1 MVCFDRSS
9 FFSYLNIA
17 PCIAI
22 SPFPASISLNYTT
35 LELIESLSA
44 TYLTFRRKR
53 LKPIHTLT
61 LTFLNSHSGLGLNL
75 NDTMTLFLTL
85 LCHLNC
91 NLPSMMW
98 C

>member
-1 MVCFDRSS
+1 MHCNQSFSS
-9 FFSYLNIA
+9 IYQ
-17 PCIAI
+17 
-22 SPFPASISLNYTT
+22 
-35 LELIESLSA
+35 LELHNLGTHIESLSA

-61 LTFLNSHSGLGLNL
+61 LTFLNSPSGLGLNL